1 MQLGEWKRRTTAA
14 SFSFKSAQA
23 DSSKFT
29 VAMCHAASTAS
40 AAYKVCADQDTCSHL
55 ACEEAERRPSTGL
68 LIKAN
73 NYSPLVSCSAVF
85 FFDEQGIRSKQRKN
99 TGQMLLT
106 ESFFF
111 LISAEELSAM
121 AAWLTAE
128 HLPAGRLRWQSQTS
142 ALIKLFLLTLRSINV
157 LVLIVLFYKTQ
168 PNTGIELRT

>member
-111 LISAEELSAM
+111 LNFCRGAVSDGSMINSR
-121 AAWLTAE
+121 T
-128 HLPAGRLRWQSQTS
+128 PASWTS
-142 ALIKLFLLTLRSINV
+142 ALAKSNFS
-157 LVLIVLFYKTQ
+157 
-168 PNTGIELRT
+168 PH